1 MKLTIEEYK
10 NEEIKDHESNMAW
23 LEKYARLL
31 PIALEHAREFG
42 ELTYST
48 SERYAFVYLTPKLTM
63 HLNVYLATDDTIKDI
78 YPALDKMIK
87 DPRLEMTSPLGKRPY
102 GDNSYVTCNFR
113 ERLPQE
119 ENPQQLTVYIH
130 IDRVSTCKRVGTGKF
145 QEIMETVCSD
155 EAS

>member
-10 NEEIKDHESNMAW
+10 NEEIKDHKSNMAW
-23 LEKYARLL
+23 LDKYARLL

-42 ELTYST
+42 ELTYSA
-48 SERYAFVYLTPKLTM
+48 SERYAFVYLTPRLTM
-63 HLNVYLATDDTIKDI
+63 HLNVYLATDDTIKSI

-87 DPRLEMTSPLGKRPY
+87 DPRLEMTVPLEKRPLG
-102 GDNSYVTCNFR
+102 GASYITCHFR
-113 ERLPQE
+113 ERLPAE
-119 ENPQQLTVYIH
+119 DHPPVIVVYIH

-155 EAS
+155 EVS